1 MAAEI
6 NGNLHV
12 NTLEAWQGSFG
23 TGTGYMATP
32 RRRKEEEEKE
42 KPGEN
47 DPPTKEEGVTKD
59 DTGIVHVD
67 LIA

>member
-1 MAAEI
+1 MVEI
-6 NGNLHV
+6 NEVFHV

-32 RRRKEEEEKE
+32 RRKKEEPEKAPDS
-42 KPGEN
+42 KPVS
-47 DPPTKEEGVTKD
+47 EGVTKD
-59 DTGIVHVD
+59 DSGVVHVD